1 MSLNSEI
8 SEWVPRAKGNPM
20 YEFNLVVRQ
29 CEAIVLQTEEL
40 ATK

>member
-8 SEWVPRAKGNPM
+8 SEWVPCAKGNPM

-29 CEAIVLQTEEL
+29 CEAVVL
-40 ATK
+40 

>member
-8 SEWVPRAKGNPM
+8 SEWMSRAEGNPM

-29 CEAIVLQTEEL
+29 CEAIVL
-40 ATK
+40 